1 MESVPRIRSMPLAG
15 KEIDW
20 EAVAYFISG
29 NDRPRY
35 AFVERGHA
43 MSKVGARQS
52 FRYGEAYGGILG
64 MLGALGI
71 PVQIVSPQAWK
82 KVILAGT
89 TKDKAAAIAY
99 CRRRWPSVS
108 LIPEGCRVAHDGMAD
123 ALCIAA
129 YGETVL

>member
-1 MESVPRIRSMPLAG
+1 MPLMG

-20 EAVAYFISG
+20 ETAAKYIAGLCHRDGSG
-29 NDRPRY
+29 NIMPYR

-43 MSKVGARQS
+43 MSKVGAHQS

-64 MLGALGI
+64 LLGGLGI
-71 PVQIVSPQAWK
+71 PIQLVSPSAWK

-89 TKDKAAAIAY
+89 AKDKAAAIAY